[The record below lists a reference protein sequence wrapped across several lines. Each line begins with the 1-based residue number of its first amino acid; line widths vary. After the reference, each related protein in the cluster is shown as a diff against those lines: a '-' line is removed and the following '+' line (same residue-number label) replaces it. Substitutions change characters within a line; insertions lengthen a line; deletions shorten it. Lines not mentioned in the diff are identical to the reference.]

1 MFDLT
6 VTWNKAKDGDNLAQ
20 VTVTAVLTDETL
32 TALPEIDPRQ
42 DGYHDTAPT
51 PLTSTA
57 VGHSAEPAIATPTA
71 HPRRGTA

>member
-6 VTWNKAKDGDNLAQ
+6 VTWNKAKDGDGVAQ

-42 DGYHDTAPT
+42 DDYRDT
-51 PLTSTA
+51 
-57 VGHSAEPAIATPTA
+57 V
-71 HPRRGTA
+71 